1 MLSRRFL
8 PAALALAL
16 FPFVAAAEGAT
27 FRVTLAPGARQAP
40 ARGRLVVFLV
50 RADSKVPSDAEPVD
64 GPFWDDPQPLFGR
77 DAELAPGQAALVD
90 DAADG
95 FPLKPSQLAPGEY
108 RAQARFDL
116 ARLDSDWRR
125 EPGNLWSD
133 AVTFEVAA
141 AHDIGAGGAA
151 KPVELALTHV
161 VVVEAPPAAEGVEW
175 FEQRSELLSKFRG
188 CDVVLRAGVVLPKD
202 YDAKRRYAAI
212 YEVPGFGGN
221 HLSAAGGRRRAQE
234 GAALELAR
242 TSIRV
247 VLDPEGP
254 NGHTLFA
261 DSANNGP
268 CGAALVQ
275 ELIPALEKKYPLI
288 AAPSARILRGHS
300 SGGWST
306 LWLAL
311 TYPDVFGATWSSAP
325 DPVDFRRFQKV
336 DVYGQPNFY
345 TDAGGKDLPSLRS
358 DGAVTMTIRQES
370 RGEDVLGPDNTSGQQ
385 WDSWFAVFGPRNERG
400 NPAALFDPESG
411 AIDRKVAEAY
421 RRFDLGELL
430 RKDPARVVPL
440 FRERVRL
447 IVGTEDSFYLNEAVE
462 LLEKEL
468 AKSPRDPADA
478 GDVKGYVK
486 LVPGDHGSV
495 FASEA
500 MRAIPD
506 EMLAHLRKAGHV
518 PAGN

>member
-1 MLSRRFL
+1 MLL
-8 PAALALAL
+8 PLLLALTSAMQ
-16 FPFVAAAEGAT
+16 PSGAASEGTT
-27 FRVTLAPGARQAP
+27 FRVTLPRAARKEP

-50 RADSKVPSDAEPVD
+50 REGSEVPQDAEPVD
-64 GPFWDDPQPLFGR
+64 GPFWGDPQPLFGR
-77 DAELAPGQAALVD
+77 DATLAPGEAAIVDDGADCFPLRPSELAPGN
-90 DAADG
+90 
-95 FPLKPSQLAPGEY
+95 Y

-133 AVTFEVAA
+133 AVSFAV
-141 AHDIGAGGAA
+141 GSGGKAQ
-151 KPVELALTHV
+151 PVELVLTR
-161 VVVEAPPAAEGVEW
+161 VVEKKSPPATEGVEW

-188 CDVVLRAGVVLPKD
+188 QEVFLHAGVVLPRN
-202 YDAKRRYAAI
+202 YDSQRRYPVQ

-221 HLSAAGGRRRAQE
+221 HLGAAGGRRRRSEE
-234 GAALELAR
+234 GAAGELAR
-242 TSIRV
+242 ACFRI

-268 CGAALVQ
+268 CGAALVR
-275 ELIPALEKKYPLI
+275 ELIPALEAKYPLI
-288 AAPSARILRGHS
+288 AAPSARLLRGHS
-300 SGGWST
+300 SGGGST

-311 TYPDVFGATWSSAP
+311 TYPEVFGATWSSAP
-325 DPVDFRRFQKV
+325 DPVDFRRLQKV
-336 DVYGQPNFY
+336 DIYGQENFY
-345 TDAGGKDLPSLRS
+345 TGADGRDLPSLR
-358 DGAVTMTIRQES
+358 DEKGVTMTIRQES

-385 WDSWFAVFGPRNERG
+385 WDSWFAAYGPRNERG
-400 NPAALFDPESG
+400 NPAALFDPETG
-411 AIDRKVAEAY
+411 VIDPRVAEAY
-421 RRFDLGELL
+421 REYDMGELL
-430 RKDPARVVPL
+430 RKDPARLVPI

-462 LLEKEL
+462 LLQQEL
-468 AKSPRDPADA
+468 AKSPHEAADA
-478 GDVKGYVK
+478 GYIK